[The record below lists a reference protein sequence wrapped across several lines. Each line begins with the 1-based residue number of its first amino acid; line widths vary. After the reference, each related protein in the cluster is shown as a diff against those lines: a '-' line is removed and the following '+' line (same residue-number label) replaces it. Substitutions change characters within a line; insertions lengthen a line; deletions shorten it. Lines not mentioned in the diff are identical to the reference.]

1 MREDEVLGP
10 SPRERWASPMEQA
23 TLLMFLLLI
32 IAMGRP
38 VFSAAAADRDVPEVV
53 VLNHEWRPSTVWE
66 RTGKTKFIWKATVFN
81 RSDQRKKV
89 FAYYDLLDEN
99 GYPLA
104 RNVASK
110 VIEAHDSAE
119 IVADSYILSQDLPKV
134 KSSRVTVKIGFPN

>member
-1 MREDEVLGP
+1 MSEQDASGD
-10 SPRERWASPMEQA
+10 SPEERSSSSRRRAV
-23 TLLMFLLLI
+23 LLMFFLVLLGMSQ
-32 IAMGRP
+32 A
-38 VFSAAAADRDVPEVV
+38 VYSATDADRDASEIV
-53 VLNHEWRPSTVWE
+53 VLNHEWHPSTVWE
-66 RTGKTKFIWKATVFN
+66 RIGKTKFIWKATVLN

-89 FAYYDLLDEN
+89 LAYYDLLDEN
-99 GYPLA
+99 DYPLA

>member
-1 MREDEVLGP
+1 
-10 SPRERWASPMEQA
+10 MEPA

-110 VIEAHDSAE
+110 VIKAHDSAE

-134 KSSRVTVKIGFPN
+134 KKSRVTVKIGFPN